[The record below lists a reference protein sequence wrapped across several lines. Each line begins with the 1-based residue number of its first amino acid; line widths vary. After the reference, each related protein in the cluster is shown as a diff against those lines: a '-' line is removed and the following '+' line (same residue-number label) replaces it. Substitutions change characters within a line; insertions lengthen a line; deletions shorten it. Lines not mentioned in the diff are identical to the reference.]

1 MSRNRNLE
9 PVVKTSTSEVLEVML
24 APVEDSNSTAR
35 VMQSLVEQTGHLMD
49 AARVQE
55 KAFMSN
61 AVPPESLVDLC
72 FCRAGI
78 YSSVAMYCFDAY
90 VKFLRRINELGLLF
104 APMTHLGASVLLAN
118 VERFVSEDSW
128 PSLRKENQGN
138 WSAIEVYRDFVLRPL
153 ETADGKGIDIAEV
166 LATNLILATVLTIG
180 TNGKHY
186 AAKSFTDPTWEG
198 GCEWFSKLFEGA
210 WAFASIDS
218 NSGLMKEI
226 ISDIYHA
233 VKEGGH

>member
-1 MSRNRNLE
+1 MARNRNLE
-9 PVVKTSTSEVLEVML
+9 PVVSSTSEVLNAVL
-24 APVEDSNSTAR
+24 APVEDANTVAK
-35 VMQSLVEQTGHLMD
+35 VMHSLVEQVQHLLD
-49 AARVQE
+49 VAGVQE
-55 KAFMSN
+55 KAFGSN
-61 AVPPESLVDLC
+61 AVPPESLIDLC

-78 YSSVAMYCFDAY
+78 YSSAAMYCFEAY
-90 VKFLRRINELGLLF
+90 VKFMRRLNDLGMLF
-104 APMTHLGASVLLAN
+104 APMTHLGASVLLSN
-118 VERFVSEDSW
+118 VSRFVSEDSW
-128 PSLRKENQGN
+128 PLLRKENSGN
-138 WSAIEVYRDFVLRPL
+138 WSAIEVYRDFVMRPL
-153 ETADGKGIDIAEV
+153 ETADARGIDIAEV

-218 NSGLMKEI
+218 NSGLMKEV